1 MATRQRQ
8 LSKILTLVTTHKI
21 LIFSL
26 FCPFGHLLLT
36 MPRTEIF
43 KNDLVKKSTKE
54 CFLFLPFD
62 LKNIVLISTCERYEW
77 IAKENFVFS
86 FRALFII
93 SCVHILTPAS
103 VVHPARK

>member
-1 MATRQRQ
+1 
-8 LSKILTLVTTHKI
+8 
-21 LIFSL
+21 
-26 FCPFGHLLLT
+26 
-36 MPRTEIF
+36 MPGTEIF